1 MRPPVKFVP
10 AASVALIGGALI
22 SVGVG
27 FVTRDLSV
35 PAPQLAQ
42 GVLKTGEEAPR
53 ITRERKQVDA
63 DVVAVV
69 APPSGV
75 QQQPLST
82 IELPGPVEPRSSTAV
97 EGALSPEMP
106 APNERSASAN
116 FPNPVERSEVPTP
129 VEPSVLPELPK
140 AVESNLLAV
149 EASYLFA
156 ARRQG
161 RFLFVEGH
169 VPDERTGQEL
179 MAFAR
184 ERFLDVAVINQARLH
199 NGAPMGFS
207 AGARLALEQ
216 LSFLASG
223 EALLRDKSI
232 WLSGET
238 LYAQAGEHTC
248 SKIALLAPRGWTG
261 TASINW
267 RPEQADENAFTVCQ
281 SRQMP

>member
-22 SVGVG
+22 SIGVA

-53 ITRERKQVDA
+53 ITRERQQVEA
-63 DVVAVV
+63 DVVAIV
-69 APPSGV
+69 APPSGA
-75 QQQPLST
+75 QQQPLSS
-82 IELPGPVEPRSSTAV
+82 IELPGPVEPPSSTAV
-97 EGALSPEMP
+97 EGSLSTELP
-106 APNERSASAN
+106 APNERSASTD
-116 FPNPVERSEVPTP
+116 FPSPVERSEFPIR
-129 VEPSVLPELPK
+129 VEPSALPELPK
-140 AVESNLLAV
+140 AVGSNPVV

-161 RFLFVEGH
+161 HFLFIEGY
-169 VPDERTGQEL
+169 VPDEQTGQEL

-184 ERFLDVAVINQARLH
+184 DRFLHVAVINQARLH

-207 AGARLALEQ
+207 AGARFALEQ

-248 SKIALLAPRGWTG
+248 SKIASLAPHGWTG

-267 RPEQADENAFTVCQ
+267 RQEWADENVFSVCQ
-281 SRQMP
+281 SRQVP